1 MFVAVRGNQTKIW
14 DMSGSEWRV
23 LQNWM
28 RKNCHVNHEMLGY
41 NEYLL
46 AGFHHEILF
55 FFPNSNIKHLRT
67 GNSHG
72 ITAFE
77 HVWTLEKN
85 HKGPVVSLAKARFCK
100 RFSRGALGSPWPF
113 FDSENELRTD
123 DFKWNLWKIER
134 SSELSRHFK
143 VTLW

>member
-55 FFPNSNIKHLRT
+55 FFRIQTSNTSEL
-67 GNSHG
+67 G
-72 ITAFE
+72 IPMELLLLNMFE
-77 HVWTLEKN
+77 PLKKN

-100 RFSRGALGSPWPF
+100 RFSRGALGSP
-113 FDSENELRTD
+113 
-123 DFKWNLWKIER
+123 
-134 SSELSRHFK
+134 
-143 VTLW
+143 